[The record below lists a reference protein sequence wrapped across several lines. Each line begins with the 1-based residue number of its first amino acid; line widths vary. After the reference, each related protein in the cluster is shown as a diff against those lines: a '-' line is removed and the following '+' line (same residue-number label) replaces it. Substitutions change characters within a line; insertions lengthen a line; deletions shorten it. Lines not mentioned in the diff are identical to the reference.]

1 MCNRGADTN
10 GSLFQVCFS
19 NNPDLDN
26 VQVVFGCLGDIFTT
40 HFLIFTQLTISLTAH
55 KDDFKILEKISS
67 YSSESGLPTEHLY
80 IGDCGLAYPDPHT
93 HFKKLEKLAEKAK
106 KRN

>member
-26 VQVVFGCLGDIFTT
+26 VHVVFGCLGC
-40 HFLIFTQLTISLTAH
+40 TISIHLFVHLLTHSPAAH

-67 YSSESGLPTEHLY
+67 YGTESGEPTEHLY

-93 HFKKLEKLAEKAK
+93 HFKKLEKLAEKNK

>member
-19 NNPDLDN
+19 NNPDLDH
-26 VQVVFGCLGDIFTT
+26 VHVVFGCLGQALVINLIHSLT
-40 HFLIFTQLTISLTAH
+40 HSPTAH
-55 KDDFKILEKISS
+55 KDDFKILEKIST
-67 YSSESGLPTEHLY
+67 YSTESGLPIEHLY
-80 IGDCGLAYPDPHT
+80 IGDCGLAHPDPHT
-93 HFKKLEKLAEKAK
+93 HFKKLEKLAEKSK